1 MKATLTFTIPDE
13 QAEFDAA
20 LRGREALTILHEI
33 DQRLRSLLK
42 YGSPT
47 VEESRLAE
55 SIREMIPAELIER

>member
-33 DQRLRSLLK
+33 DQRPRDLLK
-42 YGSPT
+42 HGEPRAS
-47 VEESRLAE
+47 VAQLAE
-55 SIREMIPAELIER
+55 SIREMIPSELLDL